1 MASVQNVTVNSTS
14 QRVDPT
20 SILQHI
26 NCGQEEPTP
35 NTLANVINKAFL
47 LPMCDFTPL
56 TSNSPAVIDHDCSLI
71 VTEEST
77 FSKLAALNPTKA
89 SGPDGIP
96 SWLLKENADILARP
110 VASILNSSFCEARL
124 PQSWKK
130 ANIIPIPKH
139 NPVQDVNKHLRP
151 ISLTAILSKVA
162 EDYVVEGFLKPAVL
176 KKVDPQQ
183 FGTVPRSNTTHALI
197 SMLHSWTVLLMGM
210 T

>member
-1 MASVQNVTVNSTS
+1 
-14 QRVDPT
+14 
-20 SILQHI
+20 
-26 NCGQEEPTP
+26 
-35 NTLANVINKAFL
+35 
-47 LPMCDFTPL
+47 MCDFTPL

-183 FGTVPRSNTTHALI
+183 FGTVPRSNTNHAPYQYVAF
-197 SMLHSWTVLLMGM
+197 MEQFY
-210 T
+210 

>member
-1 MASVQNVTVNSTS
+1 
-14 QRVDPT
+14 
-20 SILQHI
+20 
-26 NCGQEEPTP
+26 
-35 NTLANVINKAFL
+35 
-47 LPMCDFTPL
+47 MCDFTPL

-162 EDYVVEGFLKPAVL
+162 EDYVVHGGIP
-176 KKVDPQQ
+176 
-183 FGTVPRSNTTHALI
+183 
-197 SMLHSWTVLLMGM
+197 
-210 T
+210 